1 MISLRK
7 SPWFFMFLCVLAI
20 LFRLYFLQME
30 PDPRVRSQAS
40 SQYWARLKVSA
51 QRGYIRDSNGISL
64 ALSTPAFSFFIDPT
78 IWDPTNAPLLKDHIS
93 GTKLEKISGRM
104 EGRYYQVAR
113 KVTPDDAEKM
123 IRMKLPGL
131 FWVKETRRVY
141 PQGRTLSHVL
151 GYCDIDDEGLAGLEL
166 FWNHA
171 LYAPPESRIIA
182 KDAKGNFVDV
192 ARPGKPVAPEGQG
205 SVGLTI
211 DSRLQHILERR
222 LREGVSKFKAEWAA
236 AVLLEPDTGRVLAMS
251 SLPDFDPNDRST
263 FSNGESLRNN
273 VISRVFEPGSTFKP
287 VILGNVI
294 DNGQVS
300 KNTSVTCTGKIK
312 VADVVIHDIK
322 AHGKID
328 MTRVIADSC
337 NVGMVMSVEKSE
349 PLQTWSFL
357 RRCGFGSISG
367 VEIPGEES
375 GLMTP
380 PSQWRGS
387 IPATISIGH
396 GIGVTPLQLAV
407 AISAIANGG
416 RIMKPFMVSEVLSR
430 EGNVLYAGKP
440 TVMAEVFSS
449 DTAKWLRSA
458 MRKAVEN
465 GTGKN
470 ADLPGAHI
478 AGKTGTAQVPGSGG
492 YIKGS
497 YTPSFAGFWPSEDP
511 GFLLLVVIG
520 NPGSGDFLGGKV
532 AAPVFRNIVQD
543 IEQISR

>member
-1 MISLRK
+1 
-7 SPWFFMFLCVLAI
+7 MFLCVLAI

-30 PDPRVRSQAS
+30 PDPRVRSQAA
-40 SQYWARLKVSA
+40 SQYWARLRVSS

-78 IWDPTNAPLLKDHIS
+78 IWDPSNAPLLKDHIS
-93 GTKLEKISGRM
+93 REKYEKISGKL

-113 KVTPDDAEKM
+113 KVPPEDAEK
-123 IRMKLPGL
+123 ITRMKLPGL
-131 FWVKETRRVY
+131 FRVKETRRVY
-141 PQGRTLSHVL
+141 PQGGTLSHVL
-151 GYCDIDDEGLAGLEL
+151 GYCDIDDEGLAGIEL
-166 FWNHA
+166 FWDHA
-171 LYAPPESRIIA
+171 LYAPPEGRIIA

-192 ARPGKPVAPEGQG
+192 ARPGKPSASQNQG
-205 SVGLTI
+205 SVSLTI

-222 LREGVSKFKAEWAA
+222 LREGVSTHKAEWAA
-236 AVLLEPDTGRVLAMS
+236 AVLLEPDTGRILAIS

-263 FSNGESLRNN
+263 FYNSEALRNN
-273 VISRVFEPGSTFKP
+273 AISRVFEPGSTFKP
-287 VILGNVI
+287 IILGNVI

-300 KNTSVTCTGKIK
+300 KNATVTCTGKIK

-322 AHGKID
+322 AHGRID

-337 NVGMVMSVEKSE
+337 NVGMVMSVEKSD

-357 RRCGFGSISG
+357 RRCGFGSLSG
-367 VEIPGEES
+367 IEIPGEES
-375 GLMTP
+375 GLMTA

-387 IPATISIGH
+387 VPATISIGH

-416 RIMKPFMVSEVLSR
+416 RIMKPFIVSEVLSK
-430 EGNVLYAGKP
+430 EGNIIYAGKP
-440 TVMAEVFSS
+440 TVVTEVFSHE
-449 DTAKWLRSA
+449 TARWLRSA

-470 ADLPGAHI
+470 ADHPGSSVG
-478 AGKTGTAQVPGSGG
+478 GKTGTAQVPGSGG
-492 YIKGS
+492 YVKGS

-511 GFLLLVVIG
+511 EFVLLVVIG
-520 NPGSGDFLGGKV
+520 NPTSGDFLGGKV
-532 AAPVFRNIVQD
+532 AAPVFRNIVME